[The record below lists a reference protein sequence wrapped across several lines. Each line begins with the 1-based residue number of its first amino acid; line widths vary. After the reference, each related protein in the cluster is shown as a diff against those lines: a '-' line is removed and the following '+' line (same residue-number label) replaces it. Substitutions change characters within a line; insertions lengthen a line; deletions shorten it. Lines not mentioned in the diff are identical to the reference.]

1 MTFQSS
7 DQPERMF
14 ISLGIGFLNVHHTN
28 DIVLDSWNAISRG
41 AVRKGFDISVD
52 RQVFGEAERASLKEG
67 TKRNASRPLPYLGLG
82 MPGVAGQMSVEEI
95 GGNEKAPTQEQ
106 TSDLDLLNSPGNLHS
121 DKLDMT
127 ENVFNR
133 ILSKNEKAF
142 GADRSSPPST
152 VSTAMSYLET
162 SDPGL
167 TDGSTAPTLT
177 DFNLSEVECS
187 AINVCRPHPDKD
199 DADLLDNDVASVW
212 SVEDEIT
219 TPGATRKQRN
229 SKALEA
235 ELVLGRAFAKNEELA
250 ALCKNALSRIQHDRF
265 VNNFRRLLKSY
276 HMDLLQES
284 ISVTEKE
291 CVNLVKGSM
300 ARTRIA
306 SVLAD
311 SIESEEP
318 IEEGWS
324 DTAAAREKEGIEAVE
339 RWLSLANEGSKSR
352 GPPEDVVTEV
362 HPLADNP
369 TADERL
375 TNEDEPPKPYA
386 PMQIPNIEEA
396 KRFLFGGIAF
406 RRLLC
411 NTQTF
416 LIPAQLAPLCRVLM
430 TTPSNDISFRYS
442 EQLPKLDKLKVFLED
457 ISNSK
462 WDWWPWE
469 PPERQLSEGYVRIH
483 WQCVSR
489 SFPPLIH
496 YWNN

>member
-1 MTFQSS
+1 
-7 DQPERMF
+7 
-14 ISLGIGFLNVHHTN
+14 
-28 DIVLDSWNAISRG
+28 
-41 AVRKGFDISVD
+41 
-52 RQVFGEAERASLKEG
+52 
-67 TKRNASRPLPYLGLG
+67 
-82 MPGVAGQMSVEEI
+82 
-95 GGNEKAPTQEQ
+95 
-106 TSDLDLLNSPGNLHS
+106 
-121 DKLDMT
+121 
-127 ENVFNR
+127 
-133 ILSKNEKAF
+133 
-142 GADRSSPPST
+142 
-152 VSTAMSYLET
+152 
-162 SDPGL
+162 
-167 TDGSTAPTLT
+167 
-177 DFNLSEVECS
+177 
-187 AINVCRPHPDKD
+187 
-199 DADLLDNDVASVW
+199 
-212 SVEDEIT
+212 
-219 TPGATRKQRN
+219 
-229 SKALEA
+229 
-235 ELVLGRAFAKNEELA
+235 
-250 ALCKNALSRIQHDRF
+250 
-265 VNNFRRLLKSY
+265 
-276 HMDLLQES
+276 MDLLQES
-284 ISVTEKE
+284 VSVTEKE

-352 GPPEDVVTEV
+352 GPPEDVVTEAHPLADNPTVDERLSLANEGSKSRGPPEDVVTEV

-369 TADERL
+369 TVDERL

-411 NTQTF
+411 NTQIF

-489 SFPPLIH
+489 SFPSLIH